1 MTGVGLLPASG
12 APSFKKFMRTPAQRL
27 FERLNFPE
35 VLMHDD
41 PRVAFAIAD
50 WIDANM
56 MTVLPESPVGPDDE
70 DNDGNYVGI
79 SVQETCDLNNLENED

>member
-1 MTGVGLLPASG
+1 
-12 APSFKKFMRTPAQRL
+12 
-27 FERLNFPE
+27 
-35 VLMHDD
+35 MHDD
-41 PRVAFAIAD
+41 PRFAFAIAD

-70 DNDGNYVGI
+70 DNDGNCVGI